1 MSSELNE
8 LTSKYSYEELMNMR
22 NCYIETVKLYTIK
35 KIQDITDDTY
45 HRTRIYVI
53 MNKKTGDTATF
64 KKIDYKFSDNY
75 DDKDMNK
82 TSLFTMFL
90 STTYQFLIR
99 YKDDN
104 NFEKLYNI
112 LKNNSYEEHKKF
124 CNDFIKLI
132 RVSPLSSIEKTIDEL
147 YEASRTVCR

>member
-1 MSSELNE
+1 MSSELND
-8 LTSKYSYEELMNMR
+8 LTSKYSYGELMDMR

-35 KIQDITDDTY
+35 KIQDITDNTY
-45 HRTRIYVI
+45 YRTRIYVI
-53 MNKKTGDTATF
+53 TNKKTGDTATF
-64 KKIDYKFSDNY
+64 KMIDNKFSDNY

-104 NFEKLYNI
+104 NFEKIYNI
-112 LKNNSYEEHKKF
+112 LKHNSYEEHKQF
-124 CNDFIKLI
+124 CNNFIKLI
-132 RVSPLSSIEKTIDEL
+132 RVSPLSSIENTIAEL
-147 YEASRTVCR
+147 YEASRTVCK